1 MNERTSVRSPTR
13 VSTLITG
20 IPAAFALATDGCSA
34 VGSVG
39 INTSASGFCARTAS
53 TTGICVAGEYSD
65 GSPCQ
70 IRSTPFAFA
79 AATAPTFIAWKN
91 GSDSAPIT
99 NAIFLF
105 AACAAGATTV
115 PVTRAPT
122 TPTERTV
129 VISLRSEDI

>member
-1 MNERTSVRSPTR
+1 M
-13 VSTLITG
+13 TG
-20 IPAAFALATDGCSA
+20 IPSAFAFVTDGCRA

-39 INTSASGFCARTAS
+39 IKTNASGFCARTAS

-70 IRSTPFAFA
+70 IRSTLFALA
-79 AATAPTFIAWKN
+79 AASAPTFIAWKN

-105 AACAAGATTV
+105 AAWAAGATTV

-122 TPTERTV
+122 TPTDTTV